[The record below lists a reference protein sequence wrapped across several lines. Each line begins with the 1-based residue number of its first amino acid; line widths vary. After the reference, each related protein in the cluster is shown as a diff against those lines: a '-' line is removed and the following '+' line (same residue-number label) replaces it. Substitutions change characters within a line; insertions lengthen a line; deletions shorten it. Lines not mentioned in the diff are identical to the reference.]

1 MQTYVLL
8 CRLIMQNYKN
18 LYQFQKINMANIS
31 PSDDAKVDDV
41 EFIDATSSSSYK
53 KPKIQENEKNDSLSL
68 DEQGAKAELE
78 YNELLL
84 LKIKDLKSENAQ
96 LGKALFLIR
105 ADHSDCETKCN
116 EQKEDI
122 ENLHNI
128 VLLQDKQRAYIQE
141 VHEIDLKKLALYKKL
156 HFMKKKTEEYVPQ

>member
-1 MQTYVLL
+1 
-8 CRLIMQNYKN
+8 
-18 LYQFQKINMANIS
+18 MANIS
-31 PSDDAKVDDV
+31 PSDDTKVDDV
-41 EFIDATSSSSYK
+41 EFIHASSSSSYK
-53 KPKIQENEKNDSLSL
+53 KPKIQENEKNDSPSL
-68 DEQGAKAELE
+68 DEQGVKAELE

-96 LGKALFLIR
+96 LGHALFLLR
-105 ADHSDCETKCN
+105 SDYNDSETKCN

-128 VLLQDKQRAYIQE
+128 VMLQDKQRSYIQE

-156 HFMKKKTEEYVPQ
+156 HFTKKKTEEYVP